1 MALLEDEL
9 SAAERAS
16 VERQLED
23 SPASR
28 DHLEQLRRV
37 RAQLTGPSRAAD
49 GIDLVAA
56 VQRSLGAP
64 VRPSD
69 EAPRALHWW
78 LGGFASAAGIA
89 LAVAGSSS
97 PASPTRPLPPPA
109 AASDDFRAK
118 ASSEGE
124 IPQWSSVHIYRVE
137 ADGEPSRVTGPLEK
151 NSALLFSYANL
162 AIPHL
167 GYLMIFAVD
176 SASEVFWFHPSRA
189 PGGADATSLPVVRSG
204 THVPIPEVIR
214 HDLALGDVEIYAVF
228 TLEPLHTRD
237 VEAWLN
243 AHHGDRYS
251 LDAAVGTVQ
260 LTLGRVVP

>member
-1 MALLEDEL
+1 MALLEDDL

-23 SPASR
+23 SRASR

-37 RAQLTGPSRAAD
+37 RAQLTGRSSAAD

-64 VRPSD
+64 GRPSD
-69 EAPRALHWW
+69 AAPHALHWW
-78 LGGFASAAGIA
+78 LGGLASAAGIA
-89 LAVAGSSS
+89 LVVAGSSS
-97 PASPTRPLPPPA
+97 PASPTGPLPPPV

-118 ASSEGE
+118 GSSEGE
-124 IPQWSSVHIYRVE
+124 TPQWSSVHVYRVE
-137 ADGEPSRVTGPLEK
+137 ADGEPSRVTGPLDR

-162 AIPHL
+162 ATPHL

-176 SASEVFWFHPSRA
+176 SAGEVFWFHPSHA

-204 THVPIPEVIR
+204 THVPIPEVIH
-214 HDLALGDVEIYAVF
+214 HDLALGDVEFYAVF
-228 TLEPLHTRD
+228 TGEPLHTRD

-243 AHHGDRYS
+243 AHPGERYS
-251 LDAAVGTVQ
+251 LDPAVGSVQ
-260 LTLGRVVP
+260 IIAGRVVP